1 MIKEDDL
8 VEALESGKGES
19 LSILGIMIREPSLT
33 HPPLAVMR
41 AALDVFENEPEIH
54 PKLMTNPNVVSDH
67 ATAFVQR
74 DLPHSSLYSL

>member
-1 MIKEDDL
+1 VIKEDDL

-19 LSILGIMIREPSLT
+19 LSILGIMSDL
-33 HPPLAVMR
+33 PLAHSLLVVTR

-74 DLPHSSLYSL
+74 DLPHISFQSL